1 MYRASSAMTPEL
13 AELLDAC
20 ATFAPAAREQRI
32 FMRFMVVPMLARKLD
47 ALRIAL
53 RAAPQRAFGQALID
67 QIARALSDACARL
80 DLRSRLDQWRHRR

>member
-1 MYRASSAMTPEL
+1 MYRASSPMTPEL

-20 ATFAPAAREQRI
+20 ATFAPADREQRI

-80 DLRSRLDQWRHRR
+80 DCGVD